1 LDITHSGV
9 NVMLKQI
16 LVTTALAVLAA
27 CTPSQKPDFTD
38 QKYAESSSRNV
49 LDIYLPKGAANPPL
63 VLWIHG
69 GAFKFGDKAKPEG
82 LAEFLKAGIAVA
94 SMNYRYSSEA
104 IWPAQLDDLRAAVI
118 FLRTNAGKYG
128 YDGTRIA
135 SFGASAGGHLS
146 AMAGIALA
154 GVPATRL
161 AAAVA
166 WFPPVDFTTMDADIE
181 ATGVTRKTGR
191 NDAADSPESQLV
203 AAPVGDN
210 PQKALEASPLT
221 HVARL
226 PAGVSPPPFLVMH
239 GAQDQM
245 IGHGQSERLV
255 AALEARGGSA
265 KFVLLPNGG
274 HGDGDFKKPET
285 IAQVIEFL
293 AAQFGNNLRN

>member
-1 LDITHSGV
+1 VGAV
-9 NVMLKQI
+9 LKKL
-16 LVTTALAVLAA
+16 LVTSALALLAA
-27 CTPSQKPDFTD
+27 CTPSQSPDFSD
-38 QKYAESSSRNV
+38 QRYGQATRDV

-82 LAEFLKAGIAVA
+82 LAQFLAAGIAVA
-94 SMNYRYSSEA
+94 SMNYRFSSEA
-104 IWPAQLDDLRAAVI
+104 IWPAQLDDLKAAVI
-118 FLRTNAGKYG
+118 FLCTNAARFGF
-128 YDGTRIA
+128 DGARIA

-154 GVPATRL
+154 GDPQTRL
-161 AAAVA
+161 SAAVS

-203 AAPVGDN
+203 GAPVAEN

-221 HVARL
+221 YIERL
-226 PAGVSPPPFLVMH
+226 SAGVTPPPFLIMH

-245 IGHGQSERLV
+245 IGRGQSERLA
-255 AALEARGGSA
+255 AALAARGGEA
-265 KFVLLPNGG
+265 QFVLLPEGG
-274 HGDGDFKKPET
+274 HGTGDFEKPET
-285 IAQVIEFL
+285 VAQVIAFL
-293 AAQFGNNLRN
+293 TAQFSK